1 MPDVIKIVQGLL
13 IYFADPVGVKVFNNN
28 TRTIQ
33 LTPPQLPQA
42 SCNMTNGSVIIATK
56 LRAPEK

>member
-1 MPDVIKIVQGLL
+1 MPDVIKIVQDLL
-13 IYFADPVGVKVFNNN
+13 VYFADPVGVKVFNNN